1 MDNKP
6 LKVSIPHR
14 LTRQEAQTRLRNGIA
29 DFQKQY
35 AGRFG
40 QLDEKWAG
48 DQMDFRLT
56 AFGQAITGRIDV
68 TDSAV
73 NLEVDLPWVFAM
85 LADKIRGQVQ
95 QAGTKLLEKK

>member
-1 MDNKP
+1 MNKT

-14 LTRQEAQTRLRNGIA
+14 LSRQEAQQRLRGGVA

-35 AGRFG
+35 AGKFG
-40 QLDEKWAG
+40 QFNDQWAG
-48 DQMDFRLT
+48 DRMNFTLT
-56 AFGQAITGRIDV
+56 AFGQSVTGRVDV

-73 NLEVDLPWVFAM
+73 DLEVDLPWIFAM